1 MDIEILLNNILQT
14 ILLPPGLSIAMIIV
28 GLVLI
33 SRYYATGKIL
43 LLLGFSLLIILSLPI
58 AAQGLNQLLEQ
69 DKALTISELKNSKAK
84 VIIVLGAGR
93 YKNAIEYEDQTDS
106 ISANALARLSYAA
119 YLHKKTKIPMLLS
132 GGSPRGEMLSE
143 ATIMQT
149 ALNNKFQLK
158 AKWLDKNSS
167 NTWNNAKY
175 SSEIL
180 KPLQIENIILVTH
193 AVHLP
198 RARMAFEHFGLKVT
212 AAPLGFRAR
221 NKKEDDYTILDV
233 LPSAHAMSSSS
244 AALHEFIGYIWYRV
258 RYKGLW

>member
-14 ILLPPGLSIAMIIV
+14 ILLPPGLSIAMIVV
-28 GLVLI
+28 GLLIIKRFYTSGKVLLI
-33 SRYYATGKIL
+33 A
-43 LLLGFSLLIILSLPI
+43 GFSLLIILSLPI
-58 AAQGLNQLLEQ
+58 SAQGLNQLLEQ
-69 DKALTISELKNSKAK
+69 DKALTINELKNTKAK

-93 YKNAIEYEDQTDS
+93 YKNAIEYEEQTDS
-106 ISANALARLSYAA
+106 ISSSALERLSYAV
-119 YLHKKTKIPMLLS
+119 YLHKKTKLPLLLS

-143 ATIMQT
+143 ASIMQT
-149 ALNNKFQLK
+149 TLNNKFQLK

-180 KPLQIENIILVTH
+180 KPLKIENIILVTH

-212 AAPLGFRAR
+212 AAPLGFRAT
-221 NKKEDDYTILDV
+221 NKKEDSYTILDF

-244 AALHEFIGYIWYRV
+244 AALHEFIGYIWYLI